1 MTQRT
6 CPEEALL
13 VGKTVS
19 TGGEQINLYELNNFE
34 LLQRQLQWVFLIPLS
49 GNEHAFYCRNTGLIM

>member
-13 VGKTVS
+13 VGKTVL
-19 TGGEQINLYELNNFE
+19 TGGEQVNLDELNNVE
-34 LLQRQLQWVFLIPLS
+34 LLQRQL
-49 GNEHAFYCRNTGLIM
+49 